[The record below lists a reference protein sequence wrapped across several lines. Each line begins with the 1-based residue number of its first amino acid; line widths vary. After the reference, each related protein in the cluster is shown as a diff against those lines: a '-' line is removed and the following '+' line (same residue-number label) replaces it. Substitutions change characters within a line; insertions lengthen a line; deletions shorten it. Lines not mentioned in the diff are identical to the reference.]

1 VLEGPAGVLQFEG
14 LTRREAAKRLGS
26 GVLFL
31 FTLGSA
37 RADEEKAGTPKQPL
51 LSSRLHLGDDGTITV
66 LTGKVECGQGIRTTL
81 TQVAAEELQLDPG
94 RIRLIMGDTSLVPDD
109 GGTWGSLTTPQT
121 VPVIRQAC
129 AAMREL
135 LRRSAAKEWETD
147 PAGLTVKD
155 GAISGPDGK
164 VFNYRQLGKKAAFAA
179 AASTPAPVTEPAKW
193 RICGTPMGSVN
204 GPAIVTGA
212 HQYSSDLLGDGMLHG
227 RVVRPPNYR
236 SKLLVID
243 SSKAEQLPGVR
254 VVRDGDL
261 LGVTARTAKEAEAA
275 AQMIRVQWSNEQLG
289 DPQTL
294 FSELKA
300 KAKPPEFRE
309 HDRYPALLQAG
320 SVANALA
327 DAPHRL
333 TSTYQIS
340 YIAHVPLESRAAI
353 AQWNGDHLTVRCGTQ
368 APFPVRDEIAEA
380 FKLPA
385 EQVRVIVSD
394 TGSGY
399 GGKHNAECELEA
411 ARLAR
416 GVGQPVR
423 LGWSR
428 HEEFTQ
434 SYCRPAAVME
444 VGTGVSGD
452 GKIAGWEFHN
462 YNGGAASLAPPYKI
476 PNLYVAYHA
485 SESPLAQGSYR
496 SLAAVGN
503 TFARET
509 HIDEIAAALR
519 MDPLELRLRNIDNPR
534 LKTVLLRAAE
544 KFEWSKRKSGGDVG
558 HGLACNIE
566 KGGHLALCVELEV
579 MGKQVKLRRM
589 VAAFD
594 AGAVVNPDMLSNQV
608 EGAIVQGIGGALF
621 EELKFDQTRIVNGVL
636 SAYRVP
642 RFTDV
647 PEIEI
652 LLIDRRDVPSA
663 GAGESPITV
672 VAPAIG
678 AAIFAASGKRIRQ
691 LPMLAAL

>member
-1 VLEGPAGVLQFEG
+1 MLDGAAGVLECEG
-14 LTRREAAKRLGS
+14 LTRRDAAKRLGS

-31 FTLGSA
+31 FTSGA
-37 RADEEKAGTPKQPL
+37 ATADEEKAGTPKQLL
-51 LSSRLHLGDDGTITV
+51 LSSRLHVGDDGTITV

-81 TQVAAEELQLDPG
+81 TQVAAEELHFDPR
-94 RIRLIMGDTSLVPDD
+94 RIRLIMGDTALVPDD

-121 VPVIRQAC
+121 VPVVRQAC

-135 LRRSAAKEWETD
+135 LRRSAAKEWGTD
-147 PAGLTVKD
+147 AAGLTVKN
-155 GAISGPDGK
+155 GAVSSPGGK
-164 VFNYRQLGKKAAFAA
+164 VFNYRQLGKDAAFATA
-179 AASTPAPVTEPAKW
+179 VSTPAPVAGPADW
-193 RICGTPMGSVN
+193 RICGTPLRSVN
-204 GPAIVTGA
+204 GSAIVTGA
-212 HQYSSDLLGDGMLHG
+212 HQYSSDLLSDGMLHG

-236 SKLLVID
+236 SKLLAVD
-243 SSKAEQLPGVR
+243 SSKAEHLPGVR
-254 VVRDGDL
+254 VVHDGDL
-261 LGVTARTAKEAEAA
+261 LGVTARTAKEAETA
-275 AQMIRVQWSNEQLG
+275 AQLIRVQWSNEQLG

-320 SVANALA
+320 SVTTALA
-327 DAPHRL
+327 GAHRTL
-333 TSTYQIS
+333 KSTYQIS

-353 AQWNGDHLTVRCGTQ
+353 AQWNGDHLTIRCGTQ
-368 APFPVRDEIAEA
+368 APFPVRDEIANA
-380 FKLPA
+380 FRIPA

-428 HEEFTQ
+428 HEEFTE

-444 VGTGVSGD
+444 VASGVSGD

-462 YNGGAASLAPPYKI
+462 YNGGAASLTPPYKI
-476 PNLYVAYHA
+476 PDLYAAYHA

-503 TFARET
+503 TFAREM
-509 HIDEIAAALR
+509 HIDEIAAELR
-519 MDPLELRLRNIDNPR
+519 IDPLELRLRNIENPR
-534 LKTVLLRAAE
+534 LKTVLQRAAE
-544 KFEWSKRKSGGDVG
+544 KFEWSKRTNGNGVG
-558 HGLACNIE
+558 HGLACNVE

-579 MGKQVKLRRM
+579 TGKQVKLRRM

-621 EELKFDQTRIVNGVL
+621 EELKFDQTRILNGVL

-647 PEIEI
+647 PDIEV
-652 LLIDRRDVPSA
+652 LLVDRRDVVSA

-678 AAIFAASGKRIRQ
+678 AAIFAASGKRVRQ
-691 LPMLAAL
+691 LPMLAAI